1 MERLVSLAGILVLLA
16 IGYAWS
22 TDRRRIPWRV
32 VILGTLLQAWL
43 ALFLVRPEWVRVAAT
58 ATSAACLVALV
69 APALLRRMPEG
80 LGEFARLVSL
90 GLGVLGAAIIA
101 YSACRLFASA
111 FLVAAFLAATLGLAL
126 LPRFRPAARA
136 PLVHGLALGGLLA
149 VPALL
154 WTDVLRTDFVY
165 LALTGV
171 GNAISWIVGFARQ
184 GTDLVFGGLV
194 RDRPFVFAIDVAAII
209 LLFSALMSVLY
220 YLGILPRV
228 VGFLG
233 RILHRGLGVSGAESL
248 ATAANIFV
256 GQTEAPLLVRPYLAR
271 MTRSEI
277 TALMTGGFA
286 TIAGSVFGVYVL
298 FLEQAGLRRGA
309 ADLICASVMSAPAAF
324 VFAKLFV
331 PETEVAE
338 TRAGAAVSREQ
349 VGTSLLDAL
358 ANGVTA
364 GVRLAVN
371 VAAMLLVFYALIR
384 MLDTVVVFAA
394 RQVSPASDLDFRQL
408 YSYLFAPFAWL
419 MGVPWSE
426 CLRVGEI
433 LGTKTIFNE
442 FLAYERLGDLYKAG
456 ELSPR
461 AAALSTYALCGFANF
476 MSIGV
481 QIGGLSA
488 LAPER
493 RPDFVKV
500 AFRAMVA
507 GALACQ
513 LTACIVGVIGE
524 F

>member
-1 MERLVSLAGILVLLA
+1 MERLISFLGVLVLLA
-16 IGYAWS
+16 IGYVCSA
-22 TDRRRIPWRV
+22 DRRRIPWRV

-43 ALFLVRPEWVRVAAT
+43 ALFLIRPGSVPLAAT
-58 ATSAACLVALV
+58 VTAVLCLVAFLPV
-69 APALLRRMPEG
+69 RLPAGLR
-80 LGEFARLVSL
+80 EFARLVAI
-90 GLGVLGAAIIA
+90 GLGTLGIAVVLAETCRVMDDARFTLLAVAAAIA
-101 YSACRLFASA
+101 
-111 FLVAAFLAATLGLAL
+111 VVL
-126 LPRFRPAARA
+126 LPRFLPAVRA
-136 PLVHGLALGGLLA
+136 PLVGGGAVCGLVL

-154 WTDVLRTDFVY
+154 WSGHLPRDFVY
-165 LALTGV
+165 LGLSGV
-171 GNAISWIVGFARQ
+171 GSAILWVVDFAKAGTGF
-184 GTDLVFGGLV
+184 VFGGIA

-220 YLGILPRV
+220 YVGILPRV

-286 TIAGSVFGVYVL
+286 TIAGSVFAVYVL
-298 FLEQAGLRRGA
+298 FLREAGLDRGA

-338 TRAGAAVSREQ
+338 TREGAAVSRDQ
-349 VGTSLLDAL
+349 IGTSVLDAL

-371 VAAMLLVFYALIR
+371 VAAMLLVFYALIT
-384 MLDTVVVFAA
+384 MLDAVVVFVA
-394 RQVSPASDLDFRQL
+394 RVVSPGSSLDFQKL
-408 YSYLFAPFAWL
+408 YAYPFAPFAWL
-419 MGVPWSE
+419 MGVPWHD
-426 CLRVGEI
+426 CLSVGQL

-442 FLAYERLGDLYKAG
+442 FIAYESLGRMYKAG
-456 ELSPR
+456 DLSSR
-461 AAALSTYALCGFANF
+461 AAILSTYALCGFANF
-476 MSIGV
+476 GSIGV

-493 RPDFVKV
+493 RPDFVRLALKS
-500 AFRAMVA
+500 MVA
-507 GALACQ
+507 GTLACQ
-513 LTACIVGVIGE
+513 LTACIVGVIGS

>member
-1 MERLVSLAGILVLLA
+1 MERLTSLIGILVLIG
-16 IGYAWS
+16 IGYACS
-22 TDRRRIPWRV
+22 ADRRRIPWRV
-32 VILGTLLQAWL
+32 VVLGTLLQAWL
-43 ALFLVRPEWVRVAAT
+43 ALFIVRPEWSPVAAT
-58 ATSAACLVALV
+58 ATAFACLLAFL
-69 APALLRRMPEG
+69 APRLLARLPEG
-80 LGEFARLVSL
+80 LPEFSRLVAT
-90 GLGVLGAAIIA
+90 GLGVVGTAIVFAKTCTLGHPFLG
-101 YSACRLFASA
+101 LFAA
-111 FLVAAFLAATLGLAL
+111 AMVTGLVLAWVLAPPARPPLLG
-126 LPRFRPAARA
+126 
-136 PLVHGLALGGLLA
+136 GMALGGLLA

-154 WTDVLRTDFVY
+154 WAGGLREDFVY
-165 LALTGV
+165 GALEGV
-171 GNAISWIVGFARQ
+171 SRGISKVVGFAKE
-184 GTDLVFGGLV
+184 GSDLVFGGLV

-220 YLGILPRV
+220 YLRILPFV

-298 FLEQAGLRRGA
+298 FLEQAGLRRGG

-349 VGTSLLDAL
+349 VGTSLLDAI

-384 MLDTVVVFAA
+384 MLDAFVVFVA
-394 RQVSPASDLDFRQL
+394 REVSPGSDLDFKRL
-408 YSYLFAPFAWL
+408 YAYPFAPFAWL
-419 MGVPWSE
+419 MGVPAHD
-426 CLRVGEI
+426 CLRVGEL

-442 FLAYERLGDLYKAG
+442 FLAYKDLGDMYKAG
-456 ELSPR
+456 ALSTR
-461 AAALSTYALCGFANF
+461 AAVLSTYALCGFANF

-493 RPDFVKV
+493 RADFVRV
-500 AFRAMVA
+500 AFRSMVA

-513 LTACIVGVIGE
+513 LTACIVGVIGG